1 MYFLQTVQ
9 IIAVWTDGRDLE
21 EFTDFLCGERKLFG
35 VAKERYMENFGEVLH
50 LKTQSLPICQSLL
63 DCIMKGLVTRLCTQL
78 GMGMVSNVVKCMGL

>member
-50 LKTQSLPICQSLL
+50 LL